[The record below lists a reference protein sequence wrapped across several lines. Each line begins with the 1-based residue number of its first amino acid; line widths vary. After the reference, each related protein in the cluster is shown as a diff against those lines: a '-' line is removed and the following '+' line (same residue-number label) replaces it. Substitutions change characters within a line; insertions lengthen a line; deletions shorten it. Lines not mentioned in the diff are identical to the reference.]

1 MLKVPEML
9 ARRLYVP
16 GSLSNT
22 EHGFRFA
29 LRNVLGTGDITEL
42 KWLEVNGEQLD
53 HSKVAVGLRGVH
65 MPATSISPGAPLSV
79 RQGDEVEVTAAGVH
93 LQPGRHR
100 VELAVTLTTIGVAS
114 MAFTD
119 EI

>member
-1 MLKVPEML
+1 MLKVPETL

-16 GSLSNT
+16 RSLSNT

-42 KWLEVNGEQLD
+42 KWLQVNGEQLD

-65 MPATSISPGAPLSV
+65 VPATSISPEVPLSLEH
-79 RQGDEVEVTAAGVH
+79 GDEVEVTADGVH

-100 VELAVTLTTIGVAS
+100 VELAVTLTAVGGAS
-114 MAFTD
+114 MAFID